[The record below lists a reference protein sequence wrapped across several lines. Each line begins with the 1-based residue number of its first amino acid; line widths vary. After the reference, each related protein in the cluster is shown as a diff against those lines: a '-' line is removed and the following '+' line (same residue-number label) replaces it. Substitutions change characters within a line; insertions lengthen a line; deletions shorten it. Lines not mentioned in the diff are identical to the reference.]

1 MHLKKYFNFPLK
13 LSRKPGKF
21 KRGPKAYGRTHISAV
36 IRVSLPVFGKI
47 FEAVMKAQ
55 MINFF
60 DRNK

>member
-21 KRGPKAYGRTHISAV
+21 KRGPMAYVRTNISAV
-36 IRVSLPVFGKI
+36 ISLPVFGKI

-55 MINFF
+55 MMNFF
-60 DRNK
+60 DKNK